1 MNVVHHDAFLQ
12 IVEKWPKTLCR
23 SLFELTPGLAKSA
36 PGMVKDVRGS
46 LAVVAPLPAGNTKD
60 V

>member
-1 MNVVHHDAFLQ
+1 MKAVYHEAFLQ
-12 IVEKWPKTLCR
+12 IAEKWPKTLCR
-23 SLFELTPGLAKSA
+23 SLFELTPQLGEIRAWHR
-36 PGMVKDVRGS
+36 KDVRGL